1 MATGLRRSNLAVVIV
16 SGAPTDTGYVPP
28 TANGSLDAAV
38 GPARADHATVVEGY
52 PGRANTRPSMTHAG
66 YL

>member
-1 MATGLRRSNLAVVIV
+1 VIV

-28 TANGSLDAAV
+28 TANGSLEAAV
-38 GPARADHATVVEGY
+38 GPARADHATVVEGH
-52 PGRANTRPSMTHAG
+52 PGPGEHMVIDDHAG